1 MTNECFIFT
10 FSYSTNHISPTKKDK
25 LIKLLLDV
33 DTGIDDALALFYL
46 AHAQQKGQIEILGS
60 STVGGNVEVGQTTQN
75 TLKIWE
81 MLELDIPVASG
92 AEKPLMVPLNTAPF
106 VHGDDG
112 LGNTFLPAPKKKPS
126 EESATEM
133 ILRLSRKYSGELT
146 LLTTAPLTNIA
157 VALLQDPGL
166 AKRIRKVVIMGGAV
180 FTGNVSAVAEANI
193 ANDPEA
199 ARIVFRSGMEMTLVG
214 LDVTHEVYWE
224 EEDLLALVKIAN
236 ERSDFLLKIIGFI
249 STAYENLSGWKRCVL
264 HDPLAAGVCLFP
276 DLVKTEKRYVDV
288 ELTGELTRG
297 MTVVDRRGRTPLG
310 EENMLVALE
319 VDAERFKTQLMESL
333 LAWARVG

>member
-1 MTNECFIFT
+1 
-10 FSYSTNHISPTKKDK
+10 
-25 LIKLLLDV
+25 
-33 DTGIDDALALFYL
+33 
-46 AHAQQKGQIEILGS
+46 
-60 STVGGNVEVGQTTQN
+60 
-75 TLKIWE
+75 
-81 MLELDIPVASG
+81 
-92 AEKPLMVPLNTAPF
+92 MVPLNPAPY

-112 LGNTFLPAPKKKPS
+112 LGNTFLPPPKKLPA

-133 ILRLSRKYSGELT
+133 ILRLSHEYAGELT

-157 VALLQDPGL
+157 VALLQDPDL
-166 AKRIRKVVIMGGAV
+166 AKRLRKVVIMGGAV
-180 FTGNVSAVAEANI
+180 FTGNVTAVAEANI

-224 EEDLLALVKIAN
+224 EQDLQELVKINN
-236 ERSDFLLKIIGFI
+236 ERSAFLLQIIDFI
-249 STAYENLSGWKRCVL
+249 STAYESLSGWKRCVL

-276 DLVKTEKRYVDV
+276 DLVKTEKRFVDV
-288 ELTGELTRG
+288 ELNGELTRG

-310 EENMLVALE
+310 EEKMQVALE

-333 LAWARVG
+333 LAWAREG

>member
-1 MTNECFIFT
+1 M
-10 FSYSTNHISPTKKDK
+10 
-25 LIKLLLDV
+25 IKLLLDV

-46 AHAQQKGQIEILGS
+46 AHAQKKGEIEILGS
-60 STVGGNVEVGQTTQN
+60 TTVGGNVEVGQTTLN

-81 MLELDIPVASG
+81 MLGLDISVAAG
-92 AEKPLMVPLNTAPF
+92 AKRPLMAPLNPAPY

-112 LGNTFLPAPKKKPS
+112 LGNTFLPAPKKGPA
-126 EESATEM
+126 EESAAEM
-133 ILRLSRKYSGELT
+133 ILRLSHEYAGELT

-157 VALLQDPGL
+157 VALLYDPDL

-224 EEDLLALVKIAN
+224 EQDLQALVKIAN
-236 ERSDFLLKIIGFI
+236 ERSAFLLQIIGFI
-249 STAYENLSGWKRCVL
+249 STAYEGLSGWKRCVL

-276 DLVKTEKRYVDV
+276 DLVKTEKCYVDV
-288 ELTGELTRG
+288 ELNGELTRG
-297 MTVVDRRGRTPLG
+297 MTVVDRRGSTLLG
-310 EENMLVALE
+310 EENMQVALE
-319 VDAERFKTQLMESL
+319 VDAERFKNQLMESL
-333 LAWARVG
+333 LDWAREG

>member
-1 MTNECFIFT
+1 MTP
-10 FSYSTNHISPTKKDK
+10 NHIFQTKKDK

-46 AHAQQKGQIEILGS
+46 AHAQKKGEIEILGS
-60 STVGGNVEVGQTTQN
+60 TTVGGNVEVSQTTLN

-81 MLELDIPVASG
+81 MLDLDVPVAAG
-92 AEKPLMVPLNTAPF
+92 AQQPLMVALNPAPY

-112 LGNTFLPAPKKKPS
+112 LGNTFLPPPKKLPAK
-126 EESATEM
+126 ESAAEM
-133 ILRLSRKYSGELT
+133 ILRLSHEYAGELT

-157 VALLQDPGL
+157 VALLQDPDL
-166 AKRIRKVVIMGGAV
+166 AKRMRKVVIMGGAV

-199 ARIVFRSGMEMTLVG
+199 ARIVFRSGMEMTLIG

-224 EEDLLALVKIAN
+224 EQDLQELVKINN
-236 ERSDFLLKIIGFI
+236 ERSAFLLQIIGFI

-276 DLVKTEKRYVDV
+276 DLVKCEKRYVDV
-288 ELTGELTRG
+288 ELNGELTRG

-310 EENMLVALE
+310 EENMQVALE

-333 LAWARVG
+333 LAWAREG

>member
-1 MTNECFIFT
+1 M
-10 FSYSTNHISPTKKDK
+10 
-25 LIKLLLDV
+25 IKLLLDV

-46 AHAQQKGQIEILGS
+46 AHAQKKGEIEILGS
-60 STVGGNVEVGQTTQN
+60 TTVGGNVEVGQTTLN

-81 MLELDIPVASG
+81 MLELDIPVAAG
-92 AEKPLMVPLNTAPF
+92 AKQPLMAPLNPAPY

-112 LGNTFLPAPKKKPS
+112 LGNTFLPAPKKGPA
-126 EESATEM
+126 EESAVEM
-133 ILRLSRKYSGELT
+133 IIRLSHEYAGELT

-157 VALLQDPGL
+157 VALLHDPDL

-199 ARIVFRSGMEMTLVG
+199 ARIVFRSGMKMTLVG

-224 EEDLLALVKIAN
+224 EQDLQALVKIAN
-236 ERSDFLLKIIGFI
+236 ERSAFLLQIIGFI
-249 STAYENLSGWKRCVL
+249 STAYESLSGWKRCVL

-288 ELTGELTRG
+288 ELNGELTRG

-310 EENMLVALE
+310 EENMQVALE
-319 VDAERFKTQLMESL
+319 VDAERFKNLLLESL
-333 LAWARVG
+333 LAWAREG